1 MDPQAIG
8 RDRQIEIQAERRI
21 DEDGN
26 QHDRR
31 DIERMVNE
39 SATELQDA
47 PVRQF
52 VPNLVY
58 NQVKAQLV
66 KDVST
71 QIDGTAA
78 SPVG

>member
-8 RDRQIEIQAERRI
+8 RDRQIEVQVERLI

-39 SATELQDA
+39 SAAEFQDA
-47 PVRQF
+47 PVQQF

-66 KDVST
+66 KDAST
-71 QIDGTAA
+71 QGDGTGA
-78 SPVG
+78 SPAH